1 MIRIPRLRHLA
12 LVLLLLPP
20 PAAAWAADTGTA
32 RPAEAGGLAAVAI
45 PIAVTHHTIELDGR
59 PVAYTAEAG
68 TVPAPAPPEAAKAT
82 LFYVAYTA
90 DDADPKT
97 RPVSFVFNGGPGA
110 AAAFLHLGALG
121 PKRVVFLADG
131 RTPPPPARLE
141 TNPATW
147 LAFTDLVFID
157 PVGTGYSRAAPGPD
171 AEKTERAFWSRDADL
186 RSLGGFISR
195 YLASHGRWLSPK
207 AIVGESY
214 GGFRAAAL
222 ADLLPDDFGVAP
234 NAIVMISPA
243 LELSMLDNDRYQLMP
258 WVLRLPTMAAGARLH
273 GRWSPPA
280 DSSPG
285 AALAEVE
292 RFALRDLLPGLA
304 EGAAMAPAAQRRL
317 YAEEARYAGLP
328 EDVVARAAGR
338 ITVGRY
344 AKELLR
350 GQTRIVS
357 PYDVSI
363 DTPDPS
369 PGSDSLRGAGSRL
382 TLVSSLLTA
391 AFVSYARSD
400 LQVRTDLPYVV
411 LNNQTNRHWSW
422 SGEGAG
428 RGPVGTADD
437 LAHAL
442 VTEPGLV
449 ALIAHGVYDLVTPY
463 LASRFL
469 VDQMAL
475 DPAAR
480 SRIELER
487 YEGGHMFYTH
497 AQALDAFSADVRALF
512 ARGVPGAQAGGS
524 EH

>member
-1 MIRIPRLRHLA
+1 
-12 LVLLLLPP
+12 
-20 PAAAWAADTGTA
+20 
-32 RPAEAGGLAAVAI
+32 
-45 PIAVTHHTIELDGR
+45 
-59 PVAYTAEAG
+59 
-68 TVPAPAPPEAAKAT
+68 
-82 LFYVAYTA
+82 
-90 DDADPKT
+90 
-97 RPVSFVFNGGPGA
+97 
-110 AAAFLHLGALG
+110 
-121 PKRVVFLADG
+121 
-131 RTPPPPARLE
+131 
-141 TNPATW
+141 
-147 LAFTDLVFID
+147 
-157 PVGTGYSRAAPGPD
+157 
-171 AEKTERAFWSRDADL
+171 
-186 RSLGGFISR
+186 
-195 YLASHGRWLSPK
+195 
-207 AIVGESY
+207 
-214 GGFRAAAL
+214 
-222 ADLLPDDFGVAP
+222 
-234 NAIVMISPA
+234 
-243 LELSMLDNDRYQLMP
+243 MLDNDRYQLMP

-280 DSSPG
+280 DSPPG

-292 RFALRDLLPGLA
+292 RFALQDLLSGLA

-328 EDVVARAAGR
+328 EDTVARAAGR
-338 ITVGRY
+338 ITIGRY

-350 GQTRIVS
+350 DQTRIVS

-422 SGEGAG
+422 SGEEGGGRSPAGA
-428 RGPVGTADD
+428 ADD

-512 ARGVPGAQAGGS
+512 ARAVPAAQAAAPAGGS